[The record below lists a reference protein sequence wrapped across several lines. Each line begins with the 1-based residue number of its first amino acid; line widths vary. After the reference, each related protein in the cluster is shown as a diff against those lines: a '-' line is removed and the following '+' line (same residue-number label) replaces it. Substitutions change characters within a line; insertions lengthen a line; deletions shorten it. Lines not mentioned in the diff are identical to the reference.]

1 MVQPKNLFYTSIV
14 LLVCMP
20 NATSKPQELALLQWK
35 AYLADASSLSS
46 WSPARNST
54 CCSWLGV
61 KCDATGHVVELSLP
75 SAGLS
80 GQLDAFDFAAF
91 PNLTKLN
98 LNNNSL
104 VGAIPYH
111 LWELTSISWLDLGSN
126 YLTNPDH
133 SRLFPMPALE
143 HMSVSRNKFNGS
155 FPQFILSCTNLKFL
169 DLSKN
174 AFCGYQTCWP
184 R

>member
-1 MVQPKNLFYTSIV
+1 
-14 LLVCMP
+14 
-20 NATSKPQELALLQWK
+20 
-35 AYLADASSLSS
+35 
-46 WSPARNST
+46 
-54 CCSWLGV
+54 
-61 KCDATGHVVELSLP
+61 
-75 SAGLS
+75 
-80 GQLDAFDFAAF
+80 
-91 PNLTKLN
+91 
-98 LNNNSL
+98 
-104 VGAIPYH
+104 
-111 LWELTSISWLDLGSN
+111 LDLGSN